1 MAGVDSVDRT
11 ALEIFEASLDWP
23 EEGAAFEGRLLL
35 ECAGQADVLDMV
47 RKLLEQDQRATRVI
61 PTAPPEP
68 DSKRHLLPPERI
80 ARWKL
85 ADVLG
90 VGGMGTVY
98 RAERADGV
106 FDQTVAI
113 KLLRPGLFSAATEAR
128 FAEERRMLAR
138 LRHPNIAHIYDGGT
152 DAASGH
158 VWLAMEYV
166 VGSHIRAYIAQE
178 RLPLAARLKLFV
190 AACDAVQ
197 HAHQN
202 LIVHADIK
210 PSNIL
215 VTPQGEVKLL
225 DFGIGQWLEN
235 ADPSLAPHPTSAPNS
250 HEAAFTPG
258 YAAPERL
265 TGGLATPV
273 GDVYSLGVVLNELLD
288 VAPAARRDADL
299 RALLDKARAL
309 DPAQRYQTA
318 AALADDVTRYLG
330 HFPLQ
335 ARAHHWRY
343 SSERFIRRHPRG
355 VVLGALAAVSLVS
368 ATIVT
373 STLYVR
379 AERARAQADQRFQEV
394 RQLAKFMIFDLYDE
408 LARVPGTTAGRRT
421 LVTEAQQ
428 YLDRL
433 SADGNASLAL
443 KLETESGRARLAT
456 IAGVPG
462 TPNLGDVAAARR
474 TLDQVI
480 SELDALQ
487 RSAPQRSDIKIELAF
502 AQMQRAAI
510 DVWADQHADAARP
523 RLARARVLLG
533 GERATIRTLQ
543 IRQQMHV
550 LEADVADWLQDAAGI
565 RKAADEGLAEL
576 ATWPQDQRDTETYEL
591 DYARMLTKL
600 GDSYYYSN
608 DPNGALARYREAM
621 QRLQAANVRWPDRP
635 ALLSA
640 SQLASWSIATT
651 LSNLGRNDEAIPE
664 FETAIAFLDRMRL
677 FEKNDVALLYRAF
690 IARSAQAE
698 ALSIAGQHEQAIR
711 KMNALLLE
719 RKARMAAA
727 PDDAAA
733 ERGVAYQIFIFATVL
748 ERAQRKSAACGAF
761 EEAVQRFTTL
771 ERKGNLTDWDRKEQ
785 LEVARKHRADACV
798 PAIEGRPESP
808 VAKPPPSM

>member
-1 MAGVDSVDRT
+1 MPGVDTVDRR

-23 EEGAAFEGRLLL
+23 ERGAAFEGRLLL
-35 ECAGQADVLDMV
+35 ECAGQPAVLAVV
-47 RKLLEQDQRATRVI
+47 RNLLEQDQCATHRF
-61 PTAPPEP
+61 PTVPPEH
-68 DSKRHLLPPERI
+68 SRRHLVPPERI

-106 FDQTVAI
+106 FEQTVAI

-152 DAASGH
+152 DTASGH

-166 VGSHIRAYIAQE
+166 VGSHITSYIAQE
-178 RLPLAARLKLFV
+178 RLPLAGRLKLFV
-190 AACDAVQ
+190 AACEAVQ

-225 DFGIGQWLEN
+225 DFGIGQWLES
-235 ADPSLAPHPTSAPNS
+235 AEPSVASGPRAATNS

-273 GDVYSLGVVLNELLD
+273 GDVYSLGAVLSELLD
-288 VAPAARRDADL
+288 VTPAVRLDADL
-299 RALLDKARAL
+299 RALLDKARDL
-309 DPAQRYQTA
+309 DPARRYQTA
-318 AALADDVTRYLG
+318 AALADDVKRYLG

-335 ARAHHWRY
+335 ARAHNWRY
-343 SSERFIRRHPRG
+343 VSERFFRRHPRG
-355 VVLGALAAVSLVS
+355 AALGALATLSLIAV
-368 ATIVT
+368 TIVT
-373 STLYVR
+373 SALYIR
-379 AERARAQADQRFQEV
+379 AERARTQADQRFQEV

-408 LARVPGTTAGRRT
+408 LARVPGTTSGRRT
-421 LVTEAQQ
+421 LVTKAQQ

-433 SADGNASLAL
+433 STDSNAPLDL
-443 KLETESGRARLAT
+443 KLETASGRARLAT

-462 TPNLGDVAAARR
+462 NPNLGDVTAARR

-480 SELDALQ
+480 PELEALQ
-487 RSAPQRSDIKIELAF
+487 ASAPTRSDIRIELAF
-502 AQMQRAAI
+502 ALMQRAAI
-510 DVWADQHADAARP
+510 DAWADQHADIARP
-523 RLARARVLLG
+523 RLARARALLE
-533 GERATIRTLQ
+533 GERATPRILQ
-543 IRQQMHV
+543 VRQQLYA
-550 LEADVADWLQDAAGI
+550 LEADVADWLEDVPGV
-565 RKAADEGLAEL
+565 RKAAADGLAEL

-591 DYARMLTKL
+591 DYARMLVKL
-600 GDSYYYSN
+600 GDSLYYVG
-608 DPNGALARYREAM
+608 DRNGALERYREAM
-621 QRLQAANVRWPDRP
+621 QRLQAANARWPDRP
-635 ALLSA
+635 TLLGA

-651 LSNLGRNDEAIPE
+651 LSNLDRNDEAIPE
-664 FETAIAFLDRMRL
+664 FDKAIAFLDRMRL
-677 FEKNDVALLYRAF
+677 FEKNDIALLYRAF

-698 ALSIAGQHEQAIR
+698 SLSVAGQHEKAID
-711 KMNALLLE
+711 KMNDLLRE

-727 PDDAAA
+727 PDDVAAA
-733 ERGVAYQIFIFATVL
+733 RGVAYETFILGTILDRAKRKADACRAFA
-748 ERAQRKSAACGAF
+748 
-761 EEAVQRFTTL
+761 EAVQRFTAL
-771 ERKGNLTDWDRKEQ
+771 ERKGTLTDWDRKEH
-785 LEVARKHRADACV
+785 LEAARKQLADACV
-798 PAIEGRPESP
+798 PHHPDRP
-808 VAKPPPSM
+808 

>member
-1 MAGVDSVDRT
+1 MSGVDSLVRT
-11 ALEIFEASLDWP
+11 ALEIFEASFDWP
-23 EEGAAFEGRLLL
+23 EQGAAFEGRLLL
-35 ECAGQADVLDMV
+35 ECAGRADVLSLV
-47 RKLLEQDQRATRVI
+47 RSMLEQDQRATRVI

-68 DSKRHLLPPERI
+68 NARRHLVPPERI

-90 VGGMGTVY
+90 VGGMGAVY

-138 LRHPNIAHIYDGGT
+138 LRHPNIAQIYDGGT
-152 DAASGH
+152 DASSGH
-158 VWLAMEYV
+158 AWLAMEYV
-166 VGSHIRAYIAQE
+166 VGSHITSYVAQGRLRAAD
-178 RLPLAARLKLFV
+178 RLKLFV
-190 AACDAVQ
+190 AACEAIQ

-235 ADPSLAPHPTSAPNS
+235 TDKSAARPATSATNS
-250 HEAAFTPG
+250 QEAAFTPA

-265 TGGLATPV
+265 TGSIATPV
-273 GDVYSLGVVLNELLD
+273 GDVYSLGVLLNELLD
-288 VAPAARRDADL
+288 VTPAVRRDADL

-309 DPAQRYQTA
+309 DPSQRYQTA

-335 ARAHHWRY
+335 ARTHNWRY
-343 SSERFIRRHPRG
+343 VSERFVRRHPRG
-355 VVLGALAAVSLVS
+355 VALGALAALSLVG
-368 ATIVT
+368 ATIIT

-379 AERARAQADQRFQEV
+379 AEHARAQADQRFQEV

-421 LVTEAQQ
+421 LVTKAQH

-433 SADGNASLAL
+433 SADGNAPLEL

-456 IAGVPG
+456 ITGVPG
-462 TPNLGDVAAARR
+462 NPNLGDVATARR

-480 SELDALQ
+480 SELNAL
-487 RSAPQRSDIKIELAF
+487 RATVPERSDIKTELA
-502 AQMQRAAI
+502 AALLQRAAI
-510 DVWADQHADAARP
+510 DVWADQHFDAADP
-523 RLARARVLLG
+523 RLARARALLKSERVTLRVL
-533 GERATIRTLQ
+533 Q
-543 IRQQMHV
+543 VRQQLYV
-550 LEADVADWLQDAAGI
+550 LEADVADWRENAAGI
-565 RKAADEGLAEL
+565 RKAAEEGLAEL
-576 ATWPQDQRDTETYEL
+576 ATWPPDQKNTELYAL
-591 DYARMLTKL
+591 DYARILMKL
-600 GDSYYYSN
+600 GDGYYYMK
-608 DPNGALARYREAM
+608 DLNGALVRYREAM
-621 QRLQAANVRWPDRP
+621 QRLQDANARWPDRP
-635 ALLSA
+635 ALLGS

-651 LSNLGRNDEAIPE
+651 LSNLDRNDEALPE

-690 IARSAQAE
+690 TARSAQAE
-698 ALSIAGQHEQAIR
+698 ALSIAGQHGQAIG
-711 KMNALLLE
+711 KMSALLLE
-719 RKARMAAA
+719 RQARMDAA
-727 PDDAAA
+727 PDDVAAA
-733 ERGVAYQIFIFATVL
+733 RGVAYETFIFATIL
-748 ERAQRKSAACGAF
+748 ERAQRKSEACHAF
-761 EEAVQRFTTL
+761 ADAVERFTAL
-771 ERKGNLTDWDRKEQ
+771 DRKGNLTDWDRKEQ
-785 LEVARKHRADACV
+785 LEQARKHFADACV
-798 PAIEGRPESP
+798 P
-808 VAKPPPSM
+808 PSRNRS